1 MLTLRELPELL
12 SRLNESLDN
21 EPSLSGVGR
30 EFISIGLTEVG
41 LMVTLGGVIVFIEK
55 HYFDASK
62 SKDMT
67 VRLQEIA
74 HVFFEYRA
82 VSMKNT
88 TDQLSLLDGMT
99 AKELPDTS
107 HK

>member
-67 VRLQEIA
+67 ARLQEIA
-74 HVFFEYRA
+74 PGYFVCQGL
-82 VSMKNT
+82 STKST
-88 TDQLSLLDGMT
+88 SDQLSLLDGMI
-99 AKELPDTS
+99 ANEPQDTS
-107 HK
+107 RK